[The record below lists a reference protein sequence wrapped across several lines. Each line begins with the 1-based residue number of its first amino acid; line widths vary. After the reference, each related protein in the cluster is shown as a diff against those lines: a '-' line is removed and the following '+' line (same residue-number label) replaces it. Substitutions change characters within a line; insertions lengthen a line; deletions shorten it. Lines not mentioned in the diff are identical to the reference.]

1 MKGQRGEEE
10 RREDKTRGRAGGVEG
25 AREAGWEGGFPAG
38 KVTDSAAEISIRG
51 ERL

>member
-25 AREAGWEGGFPAG
+25 GREGGFPAG